1 MTRPPTPVCMA
12 KHVLVV
18 RYAALGDLSMLWAVL
33 DACLADSPSLRF
45 TLMTRKEISK
55 HLPQRDRLTVIG
67 LDLDTTYQRPGSL
80 MAFYYGWLRSHQ
92 PDQVVDMH
100 QHLRTASLRWL
111 TRLLRYPLHTLAKD
125 RKGRRQLLKDKRS
138 QVAPMQSQYAKVL
151 HQAGLFVQWPPKR
164 QPLPRRSAGQA
175 IGRLILAP
183 FASKASKAW
192 DADHA
197 MALASLWADAGGTV
211 TFLGSPNELQSLPDS
226 SNAAINTV
234 PPSDE
239 SSLWSEASVAMVCD
253 SANQHLAAI
262 HRLPMVSLWMGTS
275 PLAGFLPFSHG
286 KRMSLSLPE
295 PLPCQPCSIFGT
307 ETCHVGGFPC
317 RQLSASVVF
326 RALQAVLH

>member
-18 RYAALGDLSMLWAVL
+18 RYAALGDLAMLWAVL

-183 FASKASKAW
+183 VA
-192 DADHA
+192 
-197 MALASLWADAGGTV
+197 
-211 TFLGSPNELQSLPDS
+211 
-226 SNAAINTV
+226 SNATPEGREMNRRVEVIIA
-234 PPSDE
+234 P
-239 SSLWSEASVAMVCD
+239 
-253 SANQHLAAI
+253 
-262 HRLPMVSLWMGTS
+262 
-275 PLAGFLPFSHG
+275 G
-286 KRMSLSLPE
+286 K
-295 PLPCQPCSIFGT
+295 
-307 ETCHVGGFPC
+307 
-317 RQLSASVVF
+317 
-326 RALQAVLH
+326 